1 MVTPALGPVI
11 VSVPVWSLSSSW
23 PRAGSRLIVCGV
35 LNTFLSNV
43 IDSAPPFVFAR
54 AIAWRRSVLPA
65 TGVSVGLLTTIV
77 DRARVPP
84 VPEKSA
90 AFATVAVRGTYPAR
104 PSADPASRCD
114 SSCCCSQ
121 SAMPQNLPLGIH
133 EIPLSLEPH
142 SLTKLLRDV
151 ESFSAAAEKW
161 CQNSESLLKSF
172 DSLENGM
179 PESWFHNPFSH
190 EDLGRQKS

>member
-1 MVTPALGPVI
+1 
-11 VSVPVWSLSSSW
+11 
-23 PRAGSRLIVCGV
+23 
-35 LNTFLSNV
+35 
-43 IDSAPPFVFAR
+43 
-54 AIAWRRSVLPA
+54 
-65 TGVSVGLLTTIV
+65 
-77 DRARVPP
+77 
-84 VPEKSA
+84 
-90 AFATVAVRGTYPAR
+90 
-104 PSADPASRCD
+104 
-114 SSCCCSQ
+114 
-121 SAMPQNLPLGIH
+121 MPQNRPLGFH